1 RPRLR
6 QGIDRLVGR
15 KAAELLFRE
24 LQLAI
29 HGDFKDSSP
38 RSHIGDLGTELF
50 EPRSRTESARL
61 VVSLHAICDD
71 DLHGGLGLGPAER
84 DSYASA
90 TRASRR
96 CSPLPAL
103 PAGGE
108 GHAGGAPSLGWVM
121 INPPGGPDRH
131 CGAA

>member
-38 RSHIGDLGTELF
+38 RSHISDLGTELL

-71 DLHGGLGLGPAER
+71 DLHVGLGLGPAER

-90 TRASRR
+90 MRASRR

-103 PAGGE
+103 PCPALPCPALPAGR
-108 GHAGGAPSLGWVM
+108 GGFAPC
-121 INPPGGPDRH
+121 GGRSIPSVES
-131 CGAA
+131 